1 MPESLQHHYP
11 RPMSVADANVLREIE
26 LWREHQRVGNELR
39 QVQRRAHLGLST
51 VGDDQRHRDL
61 MNELEVIE
69 TAIVACECE
78 QGAEMSAELQ
88 RLADDWR
95 RMIDT
100 HAVARL
106 NRAITDALSAGYQA
120 QVRGSAA

>member
-11 RPMSVADANVLREIE
+11 RPMSVADAAVLREIE

-51 VGDDQRHRDL
+51 AGDEQVHQHLIRQ
-61 MNELEVIE
+61 LESIE

-100 HAVARL
+100 HAISRL
-106 NRAITDALSAGYQA
+106 NRAITDALSAGYRETLKGVA
-120 QVRGSAA
+120 